1 MIPETTVTEL
11 HALKQQKADI
21 LILDVREPNEYQI
34 CQIGGKLIPI
44 QELPNRLGELDK
56 NKKIIVH
63 CRSGGRSRRA
73 VEFLQ
78 SQGFTQVSN
87 LTGGI
92 RAWIEQIDPTMT
104 TY

>member
-1 MIPETTVTEL
+1 MIQETTVTEL
-11 HALKQQKADI
+11 HALKQKKADI

-44 QELPNRLGELDK
+44 QELPNRLDELDK

-63 CRSGGRSRRA
+63 CRSGGRSRQA

-92 RAWIEQIDPTMT
+92 RAWIEQIEPTMT